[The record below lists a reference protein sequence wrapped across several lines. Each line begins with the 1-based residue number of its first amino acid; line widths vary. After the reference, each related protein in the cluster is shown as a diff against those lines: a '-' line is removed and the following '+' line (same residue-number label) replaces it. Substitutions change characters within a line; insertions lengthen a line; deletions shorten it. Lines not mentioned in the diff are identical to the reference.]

1 MLQDTGSKVIKQ
13 VRGNLE
19 ATPNDTETKQERE
32 ETPGN
37 MEARRRRKEANS
49 LSLTVMLAGCVQGFA
64 DISRDELKIHPWGE

>member
-19 ATPNDTETKQERE
+19 ATPNDTETQQERE

-37 MEARRRRKEANS
+37 TEARRRRKEATS
-49 LSLTVMLAGCVQGFA
+49 LRC
-64 DISRDELKIHPWGE
+64 IRYRDELKIHPWGE